1 MTFTGYPNGLGLLDQ
16 IGVSTKEGFREL
28 QADWE
33 KELLRPT
40 RDLVDTIGPM
50 IGKRISR
57 KIKYVSRAP
66 GSISPIHRDL
76 RFAPEGTPPYKDH
89 ILLSFWDGLDKKT
102 APTLRAR
109 ISTDGV
115 GFATGVGFTP
125 EGLKTWRSALMSQNG
140 PELVAALDALGKR
153 VKMDIAP
160 PKLKNPA
167 VDVPEDSPVRELLK
181 HKNFQVRFVA
191 DSEPDVRSPDFATWM
206 VDQLAELTEV
216 HKWLLNRTQS

>member
-1 MTFTGYPNGLGLLDQ
+1 MFSGYPNGLDLLDQ
-16 IGVSTKEGFREL
+16 IGASTKEGFREL
-28 QADWE
+28 QAEWE

-109 ISTDGV
+109 ISSDGI

-125 EGLKTWRSALMSQNG
+125 EGLKIWRAALTSPNG
-140 PELVAALDALGKR
+140 LDLVAALDGLGTR
-153 VKMDIAP
+153 VKMEIAA

-167 VDVPEDSPVRELLK
+167 VDVPADSPVRELLK

-206 VDQLAELTEV
+206 VDQLTELTEV